1 MRIEEPIPYG
11 AAAPRAVL
19 EAEADGFIAPVT
31 QSSMV
36 FTSVAQELTEEPFW
50 RQHGMGKGD
59 HLGTNYSPAI
69 CRLCDFRLSLL
80 AYKM

>member
-11 AAAPRAVL
+11 SAAPGAVL
-19 EAEADGFIAPVT
+19 EAEADGFIALVT

-36 FTSVAQELTEEPFW
+36 FTSVAQELTEERFW

-59 HLGTNYSPAI
+59 HLGTNHSPAI
-69 CRLCDFRLSLL
+69 CQLCDFCFSLL